1 MINLQLNHTT
11 LFSCMK
17 PQNQNMDLFIYFLT
31 LEKQC
36 KTTIE
41 RYIVIHIHF
50 NYDVLFI

>member
-17 PQNQNMDLFIYFLT
+17 PQNQNMDLFT
-31 LEKQC
+31 VEKQC

>member
-31 LEKQC
+31 VENNVKLPLRG
-36 KTTIE
+36 I
-41 RYIVIHIHF
+41 F
-50 NYDVLFI
+50 NNSDSYTFQL